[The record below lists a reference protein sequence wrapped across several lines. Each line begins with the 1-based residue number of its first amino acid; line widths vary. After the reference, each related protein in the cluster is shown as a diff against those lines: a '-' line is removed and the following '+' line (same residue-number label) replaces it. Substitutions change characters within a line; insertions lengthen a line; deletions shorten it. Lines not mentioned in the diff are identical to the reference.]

1 MSGLPF
7 CHSLRY
13 QSVAACRPEPTV
25 RHRWEND
32 SVTHDLMCPFP
43 FLCLCD
49 FIAKVRADEQERQV
63 TRLREQGVTVYS
75 LSVSDPSLLP
85 TLP

>member
-1 MSGLPF
+1 M
-7 CHSLRY
+7 
-13 QSVAACRPEPTV
+13 
-25 RHRWEND
+25 
-32 SVTHDLMCPFP
+32 THDP
-43 FLCLCD
+43 LCYMTDCTHPDPHGDFKATCGHCTAYCVCD
-49 FIAKVRADEQERQV
+49 LIAKVRADEQERQV

>member
-1 MSGLPF
+1 MDHDPLCPDA
-7 CHSLRY
+7 SLTGGGCA
-13 QSVAACRPEPTV
+13 SACESC
-25 RHRWEND
+25 D
-32 SVTHDLMCPFP
+32 DCQCDL
-43 FLCLCD
+43 
-49 FIAKVRADEQERQV
+49 IAKVRADEQERQV